1 MSHHLASRSTAQFR
15 FWISDLDYSA
25 AYLMK
30 ASRELE
36 KVLAHAESRLAPT
49 GTRLPTEV
57 LPLYKKFLKVEEHRL
72 RLSHQAGGG
81 GREICARR
89 AELVDVLLRYAFDAT
104 SSVVVRGNGEPEMSL
119 ALIALGGYGRG
130 ELNPF
135 SDVDVMLLHR
145 QAKEISPRLEEM
157 VNQILY
163 LLWDSGFKVGHSTR
177 SIKEAITQANSDMRT
192 KTAMLEARF
201 LAGDTRL
208 AREFR
213 EQFRAKCVV
222 GHERDYVKMRM
233 DDQVARHKKFGD
245 SVYLQEP
252 NLKGGCGGLR
262 DYQNL
267 LWITYFKEGSL
278 STNQLVGKDW
288 LSESDQTRIERAYD
302 FLLRLRTD
310 LHYATGRATD
320 ILHLNLQEQIA
331 SRLGYSSR
339 NGQLCSEALMRD
351 YYGHTRNIL
360 RVTERITQQFVRGHV
375 TNKTRSLFSFLPLAR
390 AHKTPLG
397 ECFFIRDKQ
406 LHSARRDVFRN
417 DPEQMM
423 RAFELAQQREV
434 DISPELEDLLSRS
447 LRHVTRTYQYARGPR
462 AIFKAILSQKGRVG
476 RSMRMMHRTDF
487 LGRYIPEFGQLTC
500 LVQHEFLHRYTADE
514 HTLVCIDKLDALAAT
529 DDPKLIHYRKLFEQL
544 TDPLV
549 LYLALLLHDSG
560 KAVGRPHSEASALFA
575 QRVAARLQLSSEQRK
590 SLILLVDH
598 HLTMSKMAQQRNLD
612 DPSTVMEFAQ
622 TVKDQK
628 NLDALMLLTLADG
641 QGTSAD
647 TWSDWKESLVWQLFH
662 ESSRYLADRKSY
674 YEQTRIAR
682 ESLRASVAE
691 NLSPDYTEEIEA
703 QFEYMPDDYFRATR
717 VPEIVEHIK
726 LFRSFLDNVSIAR
739 EFPLRPAVRW
749 KVVPDEGHTVMTF
762 CTWER
767 ERLLAK
773 VAGSFS
779 VVPLNILSAD
789 VFPRDDN
796 AMLGVFRVCDTKARP
811 ISSPRDFELVEQTL
825 RRALEDETF
834 DFVPPIEKAKR
845 SSLRPTVG
853 IEFPTRI
860 TIDNKTHPTYTLIE
874 FQAPDRIGLLYD
886 VLSCLDHENILIPL
900 FRINTQAGAAIDTL
914 YVVDASGRT
923 KIADLQR
930 IRTIQQHLK
939 DAILLGSAKP

>member
-1 MSHHLASRSTAQFR
+1 
-15 FWISDLDYSA
+15 
-25 AYLMK
+25 MK

-36 KVLAHAESRLAPT
+36 KVLAHAETRLAPT
-49 GTRLPTEV
+49 GARRPTDV

-72 RLSHQAGGG
+72 RLRHQAGGS
-81 GREICARR
+81 GREICTRR
-89 AELVDVLLRYAFDAT
+89 AELVDVLLGYVFGAA
-104 SSVVVRGNGEPEMSL
+104 SSAAARGNGGPEVPL

-135 SDVDVMLLHR
+135 SDIDVMLLHR
-145 QAKEISPRLEEM
+145 QGAEVSPHLEEM

-177 SIKEAITQANSDMRT
+177 SIKEAIAQANSDMRT

-201 LAGDTRL
+201 LAGDTEL

-252 NLKGGCGGLR
+252 NLKSGCGGLR

-288 LSESDQTRIERAYD
+288 LSESDQRRIERAYD

-331 SRLGYSSR
+331 IRLGYSPR
-339 NGQLCSEALMRD
+339 KGQLRSETLMRD
-351 YYGHTRNIL
+351 YYNHTRNIL
-360 RVTERITQQFVRGHV
+360 RVTERITEQFVSGHV
-375 TNKTRSLFSFLPLAR
+375 TSKTRALFSFLPLIR
-390 AHKTPLG
+390 AHKTPIG
-397 ECFFIRDKQ
+397 DSFFIRNKQ
-406 LHSARRDVFRN
+406 LHPARRDVFRS

-423 RAFELAQQREV
+423 RAFELAQER
-434 DISPELEDLLSRS
+434 DLDLSPELEDLLSRS

-462 AIFKAILSQKGRVG
+462 VRFKSILSQKGRVG
-476 RSMRMMHRTDF
+476 RILRMMHRVDF

-514 HTLVCIDKLDALAAT
+514 HTLVCIDKLDALT
-529 DDPKLIHYRKLFEQL
+529 ETSDPKLVAYRTIFEQL

-560 KAVGRPHSEASALFA
+560 KAVGARPHAEASALFA
-575 QRVAARLQLSSEQRK
+575 QRVATRLQLSSEQRK

-598 HLTMSKMAQQRNLD
+598 HLTLSRMAQQRNLD
-612 DPSTVMEFAQ
+612 DPATVMEFAQ
-622 TVKDQK
+622 IVKDQK

-647 TWSDWKESLVWQLFH
+647 AWSDWKESLVWQLFH
-662 ESSRYLADRKSY
+662 QTSRYLADRKSY

-682 ESLRASVAE
+682 ETLLTSVAA
-691 NLSPDYTEEIEA
+691 NLPQDYAEEIEA
-703 QFEYMPDDYFRATR
+703 HFEYVPDHYFRSNG
-717 VPEIVEHIK
+717 VPDIVEHVK
-726 LFRSFLDNVSIAR
+726 LLRSFLENVSSAK
-739 EFPLRPAVRW
+739 EFLLKPAVKW
-749 KVVPDEGHTVMTF
+749 KVVTEQGHTVMTF
-762 CTWER
+762 CSWER

-773 VAGSFS
+773 VAGSFA

-796 AMLGVFRVCDTKARP
+796 AVLGVFRVCDTKAQP
-811 ISSPRDFELVEQTL
+811 VSNPRDFEVVEQTL
-825 RRALEDETF
+825 CRALEDESF
-834 DFVPPIEKAKR
+834 DFVPLIEKAKR
-845 SSLRPTVG
+845 SSRGAALG

-860 TIDNKTHPTYTLIE
+860 AIDNETHPTYTLIE

-886 VLSCLDHENILIPL
+886 VLSCLDRENVLIPL
-900 FRINTQAGAAIDTL
+900 SRINTQAGAAIDTL
-914 YVVDASGRT
+914 YAIDGSTHG
-923 KIADLQR
+923 KITDSQR

-939 DAILLGSAKP
+939 DAILRGSAKP

>member
-1 MSHHLASRSTAQFR
+1 
-15 FWISDLDYSA
+15 
-25 AYLMK
+25 MK

-36 KVLAHAESRLAPT
+36 KVLAHAETRLAPT
-49 GTRLPTEV
+49 GARRPTDV

-72 RLSHQAGGG
+72 RLRHQAGGS
-81 GREICARR
+81 GREICTRR
-89 AELVDVLLRYAFDAT
+89 AELVDVLLGYVFGAA
-104 SSVVVRGNGEPEMSL
+104 SSAAARGNGGPEVPL

-135 SDVDVMLLHR
+135 SDIDVMLLHR
-145 QAKEISPRLEEM
+145 QGAEVSPHLEEM

-177 SIKEAITQANSDMRT
+177 SIKEAIAQANSDMRT

-201 LAGDTRL
+201 LAGDTEL

-252 NLKGGCGGLR
+252 NLKSGCGGLR

-288 LSESDQTRIERAYD
+288 LSESDQRRIERAYD

-331 SRLGYSSR
+331 IRLGYSPR
-339 NGQLCSEALMRD
+339 KGQLRSETLMRD
-351 YYGHTRNIL
+351 YYNHTRNIL
-360 RVTERITQQFVRGHV
+360 RVTERITEQFVSGHV
-375 TNKTRSLFSFLPLAR
+375 TSKTRALFSFLPLIR
-390 AHKTPLG
+390 AHKTPIG
-397 ECFFIRDKQ
+397 DSFFIRNKQ
-406 LHSARRDVFRN
+406 LHPARRDVFRS

-423 RAFELAQQREV
+423 RAFELAQER
-434 DISPELEDLLSRS
+434 DLDLSPELEDLLSRS

-462 AIFKAILSQKGRVG
+462 VRFKSILSQKGRVG
-476 RSMRMMHRTDF
+476 RILRMMHRVDF

-514 HTLVCIDKLDALAAT
+514 HTLVCIDKLDALT
-529 DDPKLIHYRKLFEQL
+529 ETSDPKLVAYRTIFEQL

-560 KAVGRPHSEASALFA
+560 KAVGARPHAEASALFA
-575 QRVAARLQLSSEQRK
+575 QRVATRLQLSSEQRK

-598 HLTMSKMAQQRNLD
+598 HLTLSRMAQQRNLD
-612 DPSTVMEFAQ
+612 DPATVMEFAQ
-622 TVKDQK
+622 IVKDQK

-647 TWSDWKESLVWQLFH
+647 AWSDWKESLVWQLFH
-662 ESSRYLADRKSY
+662 QTSRYLADRKSY

-682 ESLRASVAE
+682 ETLLTSVAA
-691 NLSPDYTEEIEA
+691 NLPQDYAEEIEA
-703 QFEYMPDDYFRATR
+703 HFEYVPDHYFRSNG
-717 VPEIVEHIK
+717 VPDIVEHVK
-726 LFRSFLDNVSIAR
+726 LLRSFLENVSSAK
-739 EFPLRPAVRW
+739 EFLLKPAVKW
-749 KVVPDEGHTVMTF
+749 KVVTEQGHTVMTF
-762 CTWER
+762 CSWER

-773 VAGSFS
+773 VAGSFA

-796 AMLGVFRVCDTKARP
+796 AVLGVFRVCDTKAQP
-811 ISSPRDFELVEQTL
+811 VSNPRDFEVVEQTL
-825 RRALEDETF
+825 CRALEDESF
-834 DFVPPIEKAKR
+834 DFVPLIEKAKR
-845 SSLRPTVG
+845 SSRDAALG

-860 TIDNKTHPTYTLIE
+860 AIDNETHPTYTLIE

-886 VLSCLDHENILIPL
+886 VLSCLDRENVLIPL
-900 FRINTQAGAAIDTL
+900 SRINTQAGAAIDTL
-914 YVVDASGRT
+914 YAIDGSTHG
-923 KIADLQR
+923 KITDSQR

-939 DAILLGSAKP
+939 DAILRGSAKP